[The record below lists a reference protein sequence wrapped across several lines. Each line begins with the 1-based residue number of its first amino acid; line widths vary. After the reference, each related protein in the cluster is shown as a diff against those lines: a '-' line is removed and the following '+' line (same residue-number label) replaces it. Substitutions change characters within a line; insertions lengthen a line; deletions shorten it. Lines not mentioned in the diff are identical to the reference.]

1 MWSVVEEDFKRKDY
15 QRIVGNWL
23 EKEERAGVGFEIS
36 SAYEFHA
43 KDEDCK
49 WLVIHVNLNQER
61 SEKKKCEPVEA
72 VKFPAILT
80 RVLTYID
87 INLQDDLSLASLEK
101 RFFINRSYL
110 SRLCR
115 RYLGISLHR
124 YIILRRITKA
134 KELLKAGKSAMEACK
149 DSGFNDYSN
158 FRKMFKKVTNLS
170 PSAYVKRQHR
180 K

>member
-1 MWSVVEEDFKRKDY
+1 MD
-15 QRIVGNWL
+15 
-23 EKEERAGVGFEIS
+23 FEIF
-36 SAYEFHA
+36 SARELQA

-49 WLVIHVNLNQER
+49 WLVLRVNLNQDR
-61 SEKKKCEPVEA
+61 PEKKKLEHVKVVEL
-72 VKFPAILT
+72 PAILT

-87 INLQDDLSLASLEK
+87 GNLQADLSLASLEK

-115 RYLGISLHR
+115 NYLGISLHR
-124 YIILRRITKA
+124 YIILRRINKA
-134 KELLKAGKSAMEACK
+134 KALLAAGKSAMEACK

-170 PSAYVKRQHR
+170 PSAYAKKTTR
-180 K
+180 KYKAR